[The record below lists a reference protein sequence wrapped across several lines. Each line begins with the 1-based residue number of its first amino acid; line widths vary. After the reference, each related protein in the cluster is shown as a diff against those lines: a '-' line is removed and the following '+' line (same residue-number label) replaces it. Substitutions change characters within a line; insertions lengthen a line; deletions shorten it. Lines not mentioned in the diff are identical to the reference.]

1 MSRASPAACAAFAFV
16 VSTLGACSGGSAGAS
31 EATPAVR
38 QREAVRVRTAPV
50 EKREM
55 VRTISTTT
63 TVESEREVELMP
75 RTDGLVMRVAVEIGD
90 WVEEGAV
97 LAELDRRETQSAIES
112 ARIALREADDA
123 AKQAQFALP
132 EAENRVATT
141 KLKWEQATR
150 EHDRN
155 EKAGMISA
163 QALDNLRVVRDTAKS
178 EHDGALLAVERA
190 KSDIQALGTQKAKA
204 ELALQRAELEDSYM
218 LLTAP
223 FAGTIAARGLKV
235 GDTAGRVRNAVGQI
249 SPAFMLT
256 DTRSLRAIVYRPQ
269 RELSMFLAA
278 QKASREAALQ
288 GGDGAPLEIRATAE
302 ALPGRTFRGEIKLVS
317 PTIDPTSGSFAVRVQ
332 LPPTEP
338 GEPGLLPGMLVR
350 LEIVTERHPD
360 ALAVPKRAL
369 RREGGSNFV
378 FVVEANRAS
387 RVEVTEGFSDDAA
400 TEVVPRDGA
409 QLAAGARV
417 IVVGNREIEE
427 GAEVQEELATPPAPV
442 PPERAASEAATTETT
457 KG

>member
-1 MSRASPAACAAFAFV
+1 MSRVSPAALAAFVFV
-16 VSTLGACSGGSAGAS
+16 VSTLGACSGGSAGPGDAP
-31 EATPAVR
+31 PAVR
-38 QREAVRVRTAPV
+38 QREAARVRTAPV

-63 TVESEREVELMP
+63 TVESERQVELMS
-75 RTDGLVMRVAVEIGD
+75 RSSGLVMHVAVEEGD
-90 WVEEGAV
+90 WVEAGAV
-97 LAELDRRETQSAIES
+97 LAELDRRETRSAIES

-132 EAENRVATT
+132 EAQNKVATT
-141 KLKWEQATR
+141 KLRWEQATR

-178 EHDGALLAVERA
+178 EHDGALLAVDRA
-190 KSDIQALGTQKAKA
+190 ESDILALGTQKAKA

-218 LLTAP
+218 LVTAP
-223 FAGTIAARGLKV
+223 FAGTIAGRGLKV

-249 SPAFMLT
+249 TEAFVLT
-256 DTRSLRAIVYRPQ
+256 DARSLRAIVYRPQ
-269 RELSMFLAA
+269 RELTMFLAA
-278 QKASREAALQ
+278 QKAAHEAGAK
-288 GGDGAPLEIRATAE
+288 GGDGVGLEIRATAE

-317 PTIDPTSGSFAVRVQ
+317 PTIDPTSGSFRVTVQ

-338 GEPGLLPGMLVR
+338 GEAGLLPGMLVR

-360 ALAVPKRAL
+360 ALVVPKRAL

-378 FVVEANRAS
+378 FTVAANRAH
-387 RVEVTEGFSDDAA
+387 RVEVTEGFSDDES
-400 TEVVPRDGA
+400 TEVIPRDA
-409 QLAAGARV
+409 ALLAVDARV
-417 IVVGNREIEE
+417 IVIGNREIEE
-427 GAEVQEELATPPAPV
+427 GAEVQEEVAPPATPL
-442 PPERAASEAATTETT
+442 PPERAASEAATTEAT